1 MTEPIVS
8 VNHIALSNLLHYP
21 LIVRLVTVV
30 NVTSQSVLEILEYGF
45 TPSDV
50 SKAMAKGVVEFD
62 KLVGQNSA
70 GKMDVIKPGLEMGDY
85 YFELLNRKIRL
96 SKLGLLMLEILEAD
110 LKQAS
115 GTQADLAAP
124 AHEQDSL
131 FNQRAIHVQ

>member
-1 MTEPIVS
+1 M
-8 VNHIALSNLLHYP
+8 VNAIPLDRNALADLLGNP
-21 LIVRLVTVV
+21 LMVRLVTVV
-30 NVTSQSVLEILEYGF
+30 NVTSQSILEILEYGF

-50 SKAMAKGVVEFD
+50 SRALVKGVVEFD

-70 GKMDVIKPGLEMGDY
+70 GKTDVIKPGLEMGDY

-96 SKLGLLMLEILEAD
+96 AKLGLLMLEILEAD

-115 GTQADLAAP
+115 RTQAELAVP